1 MVEQALRTMLESK
14 RRCWYSAIEHSLGQV
29 YLQIV
34 NKSVPV
40 TLSTMVKNIGF
51 ILRNVPSAGTKAE
64 EHFKKAIQVS
74 KEIGAKGILAQA
86 YLDLGLLHEA
96 KGRLEQARQCIT
108 ESLQIFEQNEAEARL
123 KRAKETLASLK

>member
-1 MVEQALRTMLESK
+1 
-14 RRCWYSAIEHSLGQV
+14 
-29 YLQIV
+29 
-34 NKSVPV
+34 
-40 TLSTMVKNIGF
+40 MVKNIGF

-64 EHFKKAIQVS
+64 EHFKKAIQVA

-96 KGRLEQARQCIT
+96 KGRTKEAGECII
-108 ESLQIFEQNEAEARL
+108 ESIRIFEECGAEVWL